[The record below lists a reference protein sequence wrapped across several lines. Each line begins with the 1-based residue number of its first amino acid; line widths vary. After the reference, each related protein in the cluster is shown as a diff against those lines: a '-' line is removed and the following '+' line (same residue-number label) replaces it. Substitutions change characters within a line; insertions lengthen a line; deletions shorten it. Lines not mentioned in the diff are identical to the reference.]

1 MNLVDAL
8 LMADKNK
15 VLEQS
20 TEKFE
25 VERLSA
31 VLGVPFVLTLQPI
44 PPQRYTEIQ
53 GAAVKF
59 DKRGKE
65 KSVDMY
71 YLQMHTLADGIKEPN
86 FGQQDL
92 LKQYGAATPIE
103 LFAKIFKAGEISAI
117 SARISALSGFN
128 DDENES
134 VVKAVKN

>member
-8 LMADKNK
+8 LTADKNK
-15 VLEQS
+15 VLAQN

-53 GAAVKF
+53 SAAVKF

-92 LKQYGAATPIE
+92 LKQYGVATPIE
-103 LFAKIFKAGEISAI
+103 LFAKLFKAGEISMI
-117 SARISALSGFN
+117 SAKISSLSGFN
-128 DDENES
+128 VDDNES
-134 VVKAVKN
+134 VVKEIKN